1 MSGETVVS
9 HDLTGRVAL
18 VTGATRG
25 IGRAIASALARA
37 GATVVVCSRKD
48 VAVAATVEAFRES
61 GLRVEGIV
69 ANVGRPGEPERLV
82 QLALERCGGIDIL
95 VNNAG
100 VSPIHGPLT
109 AMTPEAFDKIMAVNL
124 KAPLLLAQLALPSM
138 IARGGGVVLNIS
150 SIGAIVPEPDLGVYS
165 ASKAAL
171 VNLTKTMAR
180 EWGPHNIRANAI
192 CPGIIQTD
200 FSAALWKDE
209 SRRSPA
215 LQRQPIARLGTP
227 EDVAGLALY
236 LASDAASFC
245 TGSVFVIDGGQTLR
259 SEG

>member
-1 MSGETVVS
+1 MS
-9 HDLTGRVAL
+9 HDLTGKVAL

-25 IGRAIASALARA
+25 IGRAIAIAMARA

-48 VAVAATVEAFRES
+48 GAVAATVEEFRAS
-61 GLRVEGIV
+61 GLRIEGIA

-82 QLALERCGGIDIL
+82 EAALERCGAIDIL

-124 KAPLLLAQLALPSM
+124 KAPLLLAQRVLPSM

-150 SIGAIVPEPDLGVYS
+150 SIGALVPEPDLGVYS

-180 EWGPHNIRANAI
+180 EWGQHNVRANAI
-192 CPGIIQTD
+192 CPGIIKTD

-209 SRRSPA
+209 ARRSPA
-215 LQRQPIARLGTP
+215 LRRQPLARLGVP

-236 LASDAASFC
+236 LVSEAGAFC
-245 TGSVFVIDGGQTLR
+245 TGGVFVIDGGQLVGTDR
-259 SEG
+259 